1 MLEIRHLMGMQM
13 LRETGSMLEAAKK
26 LQLTQSALS
35 HQFSGL
41 EKRLGTLL
49 FERRSRPVRFT
60 RTGRRILKLADSLLP
75 ELFSIEHDL
84 VGLADAA
91 NGRINMAVESA
102 DWAHWLI
109 PLINRFRGEWTE
121 IKLDVLTQYP
131 ALPFAALDGMDVDLL
146 LTTESTRLP
155 GIVSVPLFTYE
166 VLLGVANNHPLAR
179 EAFIAPSDLANQV
192 LITSPGERRHLPV
205 FEKFLTPAGFEPA
218 SHRQSDSLVSL
229 THQVASGRAVC
240 CLPEW
245 VIRGVSARGVLSAK
259 KLGREGL
266 HVTLYAVLSQEALK
280 APHMRHFLLAAQEGP
295 RG

>member
-13 LRETGSMLEAAKK
+13 LREMGSMLEAAKK

-41 EKRLGTLL
+41 EKRLGTSL

-84 VGLADAA
+84 DGLAGASC
-91 NGRINMAVESA
+91 GRINMAVESA
-102 DWAHWLI
+102 EWAHWLI
-109 PLINRFRGEWTE
+109 PLINQFRGEWPE
-121 IKLDVLTQYP
+121 IELDVLAYSPTSPYE
-131 ALPFAALDGMDVDLL
+131 ALDGMGVDLL
-146 LTTESTRLP
+146 LTTESIRLP
-155 GIVSVPLFTYE
+155 GVVSVPLFTYE
-166 VLLGVANNHPLAR
+166 VLLGVANNHKLVR
-179 EAFIAPSDLANQV
+179 ETFIAPSDLAEQV
-192 LITSPGERRHLPV
+192 LITSPGERRHLPI
-205 FEKFLTPAGFEPA
+205 FERFLKPAGLEPA
-218 SHRQSDSLVSL
+218 SHRYSDSLVSI

-245 VIRGVSARGVLSAK
+245 VIRGESSRGMISSK
-259 KLGREGL
+259 KLGSEGL
-266 HVTLYAVLSQEALK
+266 HVTLYAVLSRDALK
-280 APHMRHFLLAAQEGP
+280 ASHMRHFLLAAQEGP